1 MSELLF
7 YQKPVPLNAKSHGS
21 WRISRGDLHFGFAAD
36 INSVL
41 LAGIEFIEACKEYPI
56 VFAKSG
62 DSLVPVALLGLRGTR
77 NLFVSE
83 QGRWLGRYV
92 PAFIRRYP
100 FVLADAPDQ
109 EQKVVCIDEAYA
121 GFNQPDGEDLFEDGK
136 ARPVLDKAIEFLM
149 EYQQQYL
156 RTETLVKRLQANQL
170 LTKINARVTAND
182 GQETALDGL
191 LVVDEK
197 KLLELDDEK
206 SLTLFRSGE
215 LAWIYAH
222 LISIANIGT
231 LATRMNQQE

>member
-1 MSELLF
+1 MADLLF
-7 YQKPVPLNAKSHGS
+7 YQKPVPLNAKTHGD
-21 WRISRGDLHFGFAAD
+21 WRILTDEQHYGFAAD

-56 VFAKSG
+56 VFALSG
-62 DSLVPVALLGLRGTR
+62 ERLVPVALLGFRETK

-83 QGRWLGRYV
+83 DGKWLGRYI

-100 FVLADAPDQ
+100 FVLADATDQ
-109 EQKVVCIDEAYA
+109 AQKVVCIDEAYA
-121 GFNQPDGEDLFEDGK
+121 GFNQPDGENLFEDGK
-136 ARPVLDKAIEFLM
+136 ARPVLDKAIEFLT

-156 RTETLVKRLQANQL
+156 RTEALTKRLRDNQL
-170 LTKINARVTAND
+170 LTKINARITARD

-206 SLTLFRSGE
+206 ALALFRSGE

-222 LISIANIGT
+222 LISVANIGA
-231 LATRMNQQE
+231 LAERQSKLS